1 MEYGG
6 VHGKSDQWLQPT
18 SSEGFEKINLEL
30 FKTLSPTNNLEFKQN
45 LGDVAELE
53 QNAILNKTTDTHQHW
68 IKSVGKAPAFLLG
81 SMTMLVGGALSATM
95 AAITLLMK
103 GAAVAI
109 GSVAGGVVGV
119 LVGLCAGKPIQ
130 GLLTGA
136 AAGTFLM
143 SQLAKAATFIPTI
156 LSGMI
161 GAVGAALFN
170 ACSEK
175 KAGDNFMLRM
185 NDLYHESREVGDAV
199 PSSLV
204 KTRNALSEKGRKD
217 DDMSTRQSTPPS
229 EFTLTKKEKKIYF
242 EEPPIDI
249 F

>member
-6 VHGKSDQWLQPT
+6 VQRKSDQWLQPT
-18 SSEGFEKINLEL
+18 PSEGFEKINLEL
-30 FKTLSPTNNLEFKQN
+30 FKTLSPTNNLEFKKN
-45 LGDVAELE
+45 LGDVADLE
-53 QNAILNKTTDTHQHW
+53 QNVILNKTTDTHQHW

-81 SMTMLVGGALSATM
+81 SMMMLVGGTLSATM

-103 GAAVAI
+103 GATIAI

-119 LVGLCAGKPIQ
+119 FVGLCAGKPIQ

-136 AAGTFLM
+136 AVGTFLM

-161 GAVGAALFN
+161 GVVGAALFN
-170 ACSEK
+170 VCSEK

-204 KTRNALSEKGRKD
+204 KTRNALSEKTTKD
-217 DDMSTRQSTPPS
+217 DNMSEATTQSTS
-229 EFTLTKKEKKIYF
+229 KGKFTEEEKKIYF
-242 EEPPIDI
+242 GEPPVDVL
-249 F
+249 